1 MRIGIS
7 TSVIQRGRTGI
18 AQYVFNLAREFL
30 AYQSEHQF
38 VLFTLEEDLPL
49 FDFARDAME
58 MVVVPETYRPA
69 VKNIGW
75 HQSVLPRLCK
85 AHRLDVL
92 HVPSYRRMLWP
103 HPCKLV
109 ATIHDLAPFHVA
121 NKYDWKRMLYG
132 RVVARRL
139 ARRQHEII
147 VISRNT
153 AADVEKHFGIA
164 AKGLNLVYN
173 GINHTAFRADD
184 KAPGHTFLYVARLE
198 HPGKNHVGLIEAF
211 NRFKAATHSDW
222 RLVLAGS
229 KWSGVEHIER
239 TIVES
244 PFAKDILCTGFV
256 PDAELPSLYRSAA
269 VFVYPSL
276 YEGFGLPPLEAM
288 ACGVPVICSTGGALR
303 EMAGKAAALVEP
315 GDTAGLA
322 AQMMRMAGD
331 PMLRASMREK
341 GLAHAAQFQW
351 SRTAQRTL
359 EVYAKSVHGT
369 LNAPNDAEDQKESD
383 WMKQPGHQEGR
394 RVPVGA
400 NELAD
405 QQAK

>member
-18 AQYVFNLAREFL
+18 AQYVFNLLREFL
-30 AYQSEHQF
+30 PYSSEHQF

-49 FDFARDAME
+49 FDFLHDAME
-58 MVVVPETYRPA
+58 VVVVPESCRPA
-69 VKNIGW
+69 AKNIWW
-75 HQSVLPRLCK
+75 HHSVLPQLCK
-85 AHRLDVL
+85 ERKLDVL
-92 HVPSYRRMLWP
+92 HIPSYRRMLWS
-103 HPCKLV
+103 HPCRLV

-121 NKYDWKRMLYG
+121 HKYDWKRMLYG

-153 AADVEKHFGIA
+153 AADVERHFGIPERR
-164 AKGLNLVYN
+164 LNLVYN
-173 GINHTAFRADD
+173 GINHDAFRPDES
-184 KAPGHTFLYVARLE
+184 APSRTFLYVARLE

-222 RLVLAGS
+222 QLVLAGS
-229 KWSGVEHIER
+229 KWSGAEHIER
-239 TIVES
+239 TMAES
-244 PFAKDILCTGFV
+244 PFAKDIRCTGFV
-256 PDAELPSLYRSAA
+256 PDAALPALYRSAA

-322 AQMMRMAGD
+322 SQMARLAGD
-331 PMLRASMREK
+331 TILRAAMRDK
-341 GLAHAAQFQW
+341 GLAHAARFRW
-351 SRTAQRTL
+351 HKAAEGTL
-359 EVYAKSVHGT
+359 RVYAKALRPQRRSNSCD
-369 LNAPNDAEDQKESD
+369 LDQSPNLS
-383 WMKQPGHQEGR
+383 HLR
-394 RVPVGA
+394 S
-400 NELAD
+400 
-405 QQAK
+405 